1 VFTDYNSQ
9 NRNTT

>member
-1 VFTDYNSQ
+1 MFIDYNSQ